1 MKASPLPPKRN
12 RNGTAWTI
20 KSYPSSSSSWLCT
33 TTSPPLQLTTTPVG
47 LLRLDDGE
55 EATRHLVDVG
65 NIVPEPGVYRFPT
78 ARRYTS

>member
-20 KSYPSSSSSWLCT
+20 KSYPFLFSWLCT
-33 TTSPPLQLTTTPVG
+33 MPSPPLQLTTTPVG
-47 LLRLDDGE
+47 LLWLDDGK
-55 EATRHLVDVG
+55 EATRHLVDMG
-65 NIVPEPGVYRFPT
+65 NIVPEPGVYRFPK

>member
-20 KSYPSSSSSWLCT
+20 KPYPSSSSWLCT
-33 TTSPPLQLTTTPVG
+33 TPSPPLQLTTTPVG

-65 NIVPEPGVYRFPT
+65 NIVPKLSVYRFPM
-78 ARRYTS
+78 ARLYTS